1 MYRKSRA
8 TLTRARVTWM
18 SRKLVAPTEK
28 AIKLTPVHANL
39 GIEAAYR
46 KKLQALIA
54 EMSNSVIYWTRS
66 TWKKNPPLASIAQD
80 RMGYRQPLIDLRRTM
95 DRLARH
101 WQKRFDELG
110 PELAKV
116 FVDGA
121 TATTDAAMMASLKNA
136 GFSVKFQM
144 TQAAKEG
151 YQAVLQENV
160 GLIKSIPSEYLTD
173 VQQKVW
179 GAVKSGH
186 DLETLTKGLQ
196 SDYGVS
202 FRRASLIARD
212 QSNKAKAVIENVRR
226 KELGITQAIWQH
238 SGGGKEP
245 RPDHVKAG
253 QDKLVYDLD
262 KGAYI
267 GGKWILP
274 GTEINCRCT
283 SRAIIP
289 GFED

>member
-1 MYRKSRA
+1 MLARKN
-8 TLTRARVTWM
+8 WM
-18 SRKLVAPTEK
+18 PRKLVAPTAK
-28 AIKLTPVHANL
+28 PIKLTPIHANL

-54 EMSNSVIYWTRS
+54 EMSNSTIYWTRAA
-66 TWKKNPPLASIAQD
+66 WKKAPPISSIAQD
-80 RMGYRQPLIDLRRTM
+80 RGRGLPIIDLRRTM
-95 DRLARH
+95 ERLARH
-101 WQKRFDELG
+101 WQRRFDDLA

-121 TATTDAAMMASLKNA
+121 TSTTDAAMMASLKNA
-136 GFSVKFQM
+136 GFTVRFQM

-151 YQAVLQENV
+151 YQAVLAENV
-160 GLIKSIPSEYLTD
+160 GLIKSIPAEYLLD

-179 GAVKSGH
+179 GAVKSGY

-196 SDYGVS
+196 ADYGVS

-212 QSNKAKAVIENVRR
+212 QSNKAKAVIEQIRR
-226 KELGITQAIWQH
+226 QELGIEEADWQH

-245 RPDHVKAG
+245 RKSHVEANGKRF
-253 QDKLVYDLD
+253 KLA
-262 KGAYI
+262 KGMLIDGEYI
-267 GGKWILP
+267 MP
-274 GTEINCRCT
+274 GYLINCRCT

>member
-1 MYRKSRA
+1 MPV
-8 TLTRARVTWM
+8 RVNWM
-18 SRKLVAPTEK
+18 PRKLVAPTKK
-28 AIKLTPVHANL
+28 AIKLDPIHANL
-39 GIEAAYR
+39 GIESAYR

-54 EMSNSVIYWTRS
+54 EMSNSTIYWVRAA
-66 TWKKNPPLASIAQD
+66 WRKDPPLSSIAQD
-80 RMGYRQPLIDLRRTM
+80 KLRSNGPIVDLRRTM
-95 DRLARH
+95 IRLGKH
-101 WQKRFDELG
+101 WQRRFDELG

-121 TATTDAAMMASLKNA
+121 TATTDAAMMASLEKA
-136 GFSVKFQM
+136 GFTVKFQM
-144 TQAAKEG
+144 TQAAQQG
-151 YQAVLQENV
+151 YQAVLAENV
-160 GLIKSIPSEYLTD
+160 GLIKSIPAEYLLD

-179 GAVKSGH
+179 GAVKSGY

-196 SDYGVS
+196 ADYGVS

-226 KELGITQAIWQH
+226 QELGITQAIWQH
-238 SGGGKEP
+238 SGGGRVP
-245 RPDHVKAG
+245 RPDHLKAG

-267 GGKWILP
+267 GGKWIFP
-274 GTEINCRCT
+274 GTEISCRCT
-283 SRAIIP
+283 SRAIVP